1 MAPLQGACGR
11 GCTPVPQSSWGR
23 GLFERSEF
31 RSPSHRD
38 WGAGT
43 RRATPGR
50 PWFWVLLPKQKDL
63 GARGRNPA
71 FPPSSCG
78 AETPRTPPILCYH
91 EAQRSLQQA
100 ARGLVSR
107 FKTLSVVS
115 LSGGIVLFCLYQLSH
130 LDFQTVLLI
139 RSLHDPFVARLG
151 YIGNRLGDGLTLVL
165 LCVGLWGIGYLRKKK
180 VWQQAGIDGIVAH
193 ALASLA
199 TQILKHL
206 IGRPRPR
213 FTHQDAF
220 EYGPSWQGGL
230 DAFPSGHAAAAFA
243 VATVLARYF
252 PEWRGLWYGG
262 AIFVGMARV
271 ARGSH
276 FPTDV
281 LGGAVLGFL
290 IAYVWARALKE
301 WRVNVVHALPQT
313 LPLMI
318 GGCAL
323 FWSTFTHPVS
333 SGVASGLFWTGL
345 LFFVSGI
352 GARWIMAWQG
362 SGNGHR
368 TLLANIMIAL
378 GLAIS
383 TQAWW
388 IVMVTFL
395 ACIAWWLKDQP
406 KPMEPPKLLHEAWL
420 TSALVITLVTL
431 QALHGLVP

>member
-1 MAPLQGACGR
+1 M
-11 GCTPVPQSSWGR
+11 
-23 GLFERSEF
+23 
-31 RSPSHRD
+31 
-38 WGAGT
+38 
-43 RRATPGR
+43 
-50 PWFWVLLPKQKDL
+50 
-63 GARGRNPA
+63 
-71 FPPSSCG
+71 
-78 AETPRTPPILCYH
+78 
-91 EAQRSLQQA
+91 
-100 ARGLVSR
+100 SR

-193 ALASLA
+193 ALASIA

-301 WRVNVVHALPQT
+301 WRVNIVQALPQT

-333 SGVASGLFWTGL
+333 GDVASGLFWTGL
-345 LFFVSGI
+345 LLFVSGI

-362 SGNGHR
+362 SGNGNGHR

-378 GLAIS
+378 GLATG

-388 IVMVTFL
+388 IIMVTLL

-406 KPMEPPKLLHEAWL
+406 KSIQSPKLLHEAWL